1 MKPKVTPEMKLGMR
15 EFENTMFMLKA
26 IPCEESINRFALQG
40 NLNPERLDN
49 SAWFLPAYLS
59 ADFNLFL
66 ILAPN
71 VNNRW
76 AISCSQ
82 VHIENDNQ
90 ITAMSETVPTGLG
103 LNAVNELSPSSAIE
117 LVAYLKTLEVNGLGY
132 FDEEVGKEENVRFQ

>member
-49 SAWFLPAYLS
+49 IAWFLPAYLS
-59 ADFNLFL
+59 ADFNLFF
-66 ILAPN
+66 IFAPN

-82 VHIENDNQ
+82 GIALSINMVFSNSLIPNF
-90 ITAMSETVPTGLG
+90 ISGVTLG
-103 LNAVNELSPSSAIE
+103 FISSKIS
-117 LVAYLKTLEVNGLGY
+117 
-132 FDEEVGKEENVRFQ
+132 